1 MSNKKKL
8 MTIAIAA
15 EITPAKTIIPI
26 IKKIKLLESKNKL
39 NWENSKIIGLYH
51 GDSVKNILSP
61 FCDECFS
68 IGQGRG
74 SNKKKNSNIKLAYLI
89 FKDFL
94 KAFSAMRGKN
104 IDLLITAGN
113 AGDVRKS
120 ILAANFLHIP
130 VIHIEQDIYN
140 PIEIISHANL
150 VTVPS
155 EKYVSYLK
163 NHYNLSNVINIGGY
177 PMVSYVIDSIKSHK
191 NISKEQILSE
201 NGLKLT
207 DDYILLVLGGDLR
220 DNDLERL
227 IRVCE
232 SLNYLIIIAPYR
244 FDKHLVESLV
254 NSSNINVL
262 DNYVDLYNYL
272 SNAKILIYAA
282 GMGMTIEAGI
292 FEIPSIK
299 IKGFHKDHASV
310 DLANDLNIP
319 IVDIDDIS
327 HVINHLSK
335 SNSKDLIENSQIAID
350 NLIDIIINNFNFSF
364 NKSGLSSTKKI
375 WNQRKK
381 YR

>member
-1 MSNKKKL
+1 M
-8 MTIAIAA
+8 
-15 EITPAKTIIPI
+15 
-26 IKKIKLLESKNKL
+26 
-39 NWENSKIIGLYH
+39 
-51 GDSVKNILSP
+51 
-61 FCDECFS
+61 
-68 IGQGRG
+68 
-74 SNKKKNSNIKLAYLI
+74 
-89 FKDFL
+89 
-94 KAFSAMRGKN
+94 
-104 IDLLITAGN
+104 
-113 AGDVRKS
+113 
-120 ILAANFLHIP
+120 
-130 VIHIEQDIYN
+130 
-140 PIEIISHANL
+140 
-150 VTVPS
+150 
-155 EKYVSYLK
+155 
-163 NHYNLSNVINIGGY
+163 
-177 PMVSYVIDSIKSHK
+177 
-191 NISKEQILSE
+191 
-201 NGLKLT
+201 
-207 DDYILLVLGGDLR
+207 LGGDLR

>member
-1 MSNKKKL
+1 
-8 MTIAIAA
+8 
-15 EITPAKTIIPI
+15 
-26 IKKIKLLESKNKL
+26 
-39 NWENSKIIGLYH
+39 
-51 GDSVKNILSP
+51 
-61 FCDECFS
+61 
-68 IGQGRG
+68 
-74 SNKKKNSNIKLAYLI
+74 
-89 FKDFL
+89 
-94 KAFSAMRGKN
+94 MRGKN

-177 PMVSYVIDSIKSHK
+177 PMVSYVIDSIKNHK

-350 NLIDIIINNFNFSF
+350 NLIDIINNFNFSF